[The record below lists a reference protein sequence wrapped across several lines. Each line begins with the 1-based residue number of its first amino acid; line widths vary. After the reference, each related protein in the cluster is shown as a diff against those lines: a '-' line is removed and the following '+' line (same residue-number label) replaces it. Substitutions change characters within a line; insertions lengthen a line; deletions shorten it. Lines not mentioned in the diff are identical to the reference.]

1 MVSRRV
7 LVAAGA
13 AAAAALGTG
22 AFIVTGT
29 ARFRDF
35 GQARQA
41 VASLAQQPPRA
52 RGVWSLPQ
60 VLVHLAQSV
69 EYSLDGFPQPKP
81 ALFQATAGAA
91 AFALFDARGQ
101 MHHGLHEP
109 IPGAPP
115 LPAEASVQDAVARL
129 LAALDRFEAHAGAL
143 QPHFAYGA
151 LDKAAYTRAHLMH
164 LGDHWSELDA
174 A

>member
-1 MVSRRV
+1 MPSRRALIV
-7 LVAAGA
+7 GGVA
-13 AAAAALGTG
+13 AAAGVGAG
-22 AFIVTGT
+22 AFVASGT
-29 ARFRDF
+29 RRFADLAA
-35 GQARQA
+35 ARQA
-41 VASLAQQPPRA
+41 VGALVQRPVRA
-52 RGVWSLPQ
+52 TGAWSLPQ

-69 EYSLDGFPQPKP
+69 EYSLEGFPQSRS

-109 IPGAPP
+109 IPGAPA
-115 LPAEASVQDAVARL
+115 LPAEASLPDAVARL
-129 LAALDRFEAHAGAL
+129 LAAFDRFEAHAGAL